1 VTLRVWALGTASA
14 VLILDQLTKA
24 WAVNALSD
32 GPIDLIDGFL
42 QLDLTHNTGA
52 AFSFFA
58 QSGPVLGVVVIGV
71 ILIILFALKDA
82 SHVTEA
88 IGLGLVLGGALGNL
102 SDRVFRGDGFVN
114 GAVVDFI
121 DFSFFATFNVADSAV
136 TIGVALL
143 LISTLFRRR

>member
-1 VTLRVWALGTASA
+1 VTLRLWALGTAA
-14 VLILDQLTKA
+14 IVLLLDQLTKW
-24 WAVNALSD
+24 WAVNGLAD
-32 GPIDLIDGFL
+32 GPMELIDGFL
-42 QLDLTHNTGA
+42 QLDLTYNTGA

-58 QSGPVLGVVVIGV
+58 QSGPFLGIVVIGV
-71 ILIILFALKDA
+71 ILLILFALKDA

-88 IGLGLVLGGALGNL
+88 IALGLVLGGALGNL
-102 SDRVFRGDGFVN
+102 TDRLFRGDGFVD

-143 LISTLFRRR
+143 LISTVVRRR

>member
-1 VTLRVWALGTASA
+1 MTLRLWALGTAA
-14 VLILDQLTKA
+14 VVLVLDQLTKW
-24 WAVNALSD
+24 WAVNALAD
-32 GPIDLIDGFL
+32 GPIVLIDGFL
-42 QLDLTHNTGA
+42 ELDLTYNTGA

-58 QSGPVLGVVVIGV
+58 QSGPFLGLVVIGV
-71 ILIILFALKDA
+71 VLLILFALKDA

-88 IGLGLVLGGALGNL
+88 IALGLVLGGALGNL
-102 SDRVFRGDGFVN
+102 MDRLFRGSGFVD

-143 LISTLFRRR
+143 LISTVVRRR